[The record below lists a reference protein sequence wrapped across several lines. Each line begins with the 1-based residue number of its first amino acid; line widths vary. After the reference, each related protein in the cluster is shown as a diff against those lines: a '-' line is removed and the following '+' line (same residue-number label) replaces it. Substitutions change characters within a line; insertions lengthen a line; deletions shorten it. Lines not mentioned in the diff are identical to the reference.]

1 LAQNSPG
8 ESSQGNWHIQ
18 IFMSSNKEE
27 PIDARKP
34 VEAIAIKPN

>member
-8 ESSQGNWHIQ
+8 ELSQGNWQIQ
-18 IFMSSNKEE
+18 MSSNKEE

-34 VEAIAIKPN
+34 VEATAIKPN